1 MLSLVVIEVMTP
13 SGHLS
18 NINEIQVGNSNI
30 TFFLELS
37 DDEARYLTDLSNY
50 LEGRQEKSK

>member
-18 NINEIQVGNSNI
+18 NINEI
-30 TFFLELS
+30 
-37 DDEARYLTDLSNY
+37 DDF
-50 LEGRQEKSK
+50 EGVKHLIAGGSLDI